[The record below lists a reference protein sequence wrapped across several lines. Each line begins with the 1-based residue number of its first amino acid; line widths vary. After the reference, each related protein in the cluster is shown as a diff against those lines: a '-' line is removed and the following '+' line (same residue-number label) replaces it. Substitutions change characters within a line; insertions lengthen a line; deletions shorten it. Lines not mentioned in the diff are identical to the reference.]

1 MNRIAW
7 ICVLCVIALGG
18 DAHAARIGDVI
29 DSGVWEQAR
38 RFLRL
43 EDTTVRLALGGSV
56 LLGITCGLLG
66 AFLIVRK
73 LALVGDVL
81 SHAVLPGVTAG
92 FLWNMTKDPVAIF
105 IGATIAG
112 LLGTMVVNW
121 ITHTTKL
128 KEDTAMALVLAVFF
142 GVGLVLMGIIQQL
155 PDANKSGIDKTFFG
169 QAAALS
175 GSDVQFMAGVA
186 AVTILLLTIFYKEL
200 LVTSFDAVFARTIGI
215 PVAWVH
221 YTFMFLLSAAVVVA
235 LQAVGVVLVSAMLIT
250 PAATAYLLT
259 NRMHKMVVLSAI
271 IGVAAGTSGAFLSFL
286 GSNLP
291 TGPCMVIAASTFF
304 GSALLFSPL
313 HGVIPRWTRRVVR
326 ARRARRENMLKAIY
340 QIGESD
346 GHLRDVV
353 STQELASHRRTS
365 PAHVSHEIA
374 ALAGRGL
381 VVFEQDRS
389 NFRLT
394 TEGRRQAEIIVRNHR
409 LWELYL
415 TERANF
421 RADHVHEDAE
431 AIEHVLGEETIRL
444 LERRLGYPERD
455 PHGKTIPRPQ

>member
-7 ICVLCVIALGG
+7 ICVLCIVALVG
-18 DAHAARIGDVI
+18 DAKAARIGDVMEA
-29 DSGVWEQAR
+29 GAWEQAL

-66 AFLIVRK
+66 AFLIVRR

-81 SHAVLPGVTAG
+81 SHAVLPGVAAG
-92 FLWNMTKDPVAIF
+92 FLWNVSKDPVAIF
-105 IGATIAG
+105 VGATIAG

-142 GVGLVLMGIIQQL
+142 GFGLVLMGIIQQL

-175 GSDVQFMAGVA
+175 GSDVKFMGGVA
-186 AVTILLLTIFYKEL
+186 AATILLLSIFYKEL

-215 PVAWVH
+215 RVAWVH
-221 YTFMFLLSAAVVVA
+221 YAFMFLLSAAVVVA

-259 NRMHKMVVLSAI
+259 NRMHKMVVLSAV
-271 IGVAAGTSGAFLSFL
+271 IGVTAGATGAFLSFL

-291 TGPCMVIAASTFF
+291 TGPCMVIAASTLF
-304 GSALLFSPL
+304 GAALLFSPL
-313 HGVIPRWTRRVVR
+313 HGVVPRWTRRVAR

-340 QIGESD
+340 QIGESE
-346 GHLRDVV
+346 GHQREMV
-353 STQELASHRRTS
+353 STQEVAAHRRSASTQV
-365 PAHVSHEIA
+365 AQEVDVLA
-374 ALAGRGL
+374 ADGL

-389 NFRLT
+389 KFRLT
-394 TEGRRQAEIIVRNHR
+394 TEGRRQAETVVRNHR

-431 AIEHVLGEETIRL
+431 EIEHVLGEETVRL

-455 PHGKTIPRPQ
+455 PHGRTIPRPQ